1 MTIQSILILIAIGL
15 AAGIL
20 SGLFGIGGGV
30 IMVPA
35 MIFFL
40 GMTQHSAQGT
50 SIGLMLLPIGILAA
64 YNYHKEGNLNIQYGL
79 IIAAA
84 FVVGGYFG
92 SKISLGLS
100 EDLLKKGFGLLMMV
114 LALKMM
120 FFDKS

>member
-1 MTIQSILILIAIGL
+1 MNVQEIFILVCIGL
-15 AAGIL
+15 AAGVL

-35 MIFFL
+35 MVLLL
-40 GMTQHSAQGT
+40 GMSQHNAQGT
-50 SIGLMLLPIGILAA
+50 SIALMLLPIGVLAA
-64 YNYHKEGNLNIQYGL
+64 YNYYQDGNLNIKYGL

-92 SKISLGLS
+92 SKLS
-100 EDLLKKGFGLLMMV
+100 IGMSENLLKKGFGLLMMV

-120 FFDKS
+120 FFDK

>member
-1 MTIQSILILIAIGL
+1 MNVQELLILICIGL
-15 AAGIL
+15 AAGVL

-35 MIFFL
+35 MVLLL
-40 GMTQHSAQGT
+40 GMSQHNAQGT
-50 SIGLMLLPIGILAA
+50 SIALMLLPIGVLAA
-64 YNYHKEGNLNIQYGL
+64 YNYYQDGNLNIKYGL

-92 SKISLGLS
+92 SKLS
-100 EDLLKKGFGLLMMV
+100 IGMSENLLKKGFGLLMMV

-120 FFDKS
+120 FFDK